1 MTETPI
7 ATTDGVS
14 HRRDRM
20 WGWSAGVVGAAVGLG
35 SAAVAV
41 VVEGA
46 NAFQSS
52 PYPPFF
58 TKREVLAYDVFL
70 GAVVFV
76 GAVSGIAG
84 LVLARRSRFPRT
96 DALGAGLVG
105 TILMLLGSSL
115 LFTRLIAVIRGP

>member
-1 MTETPI
+1 M

-41 VVEGA
+41 LVEGA

-58 TKREVLAYDVFL
+58 TKREVLVYDVFL

-76 GAVSGIAG
+76 GAVSGIAA

-96 DALGAGLVG
+96 DTMGGALCGAVLLV
-105 TILMLLGSSL
+105 LGSAL
-115 LFTRLIAVIRGP
+115 LFTRLIAVIRGA